1 MKTKLNK
8 IDIVFINP
16 GDRRQ
21 IFQGLGKNV
30 VGIEPPY
37 WIAVMAAF
45 LRNKGFRVA
54 IVDSNAD
61 NLTPEETTKKVQ
73 KYNPLLA
80 AIIVYGAQPSAST
93 QNMSISGKIC
103 SALKTGTNIKIAIG
117 GLHPTALP
125 KRTLI
130 EEAVDFVIEG
140 EGPFTLTKLLEKLKE
155 GNQDYSE
162 VPGLWYRENNKIK
175 NNPRAPLVKNLDEML
190 PIAAWDL
197 LPMKK
202 YRAHNWHSMDDID
215 HRSPYAAVYTSLGC
229 PYSCAFCCINT
240 PFGRPGIRYR
250 SPELVVSEIEFLV
263 KKYHIKNIKIIDE
276 LFVLDEKHY
285 MTIVDLLIKRL
296 INKGYPL
303 NFWAYARV
311 DSVNFNNLP
320 KMKKAG
326 IHWLS
331 LGIESGSEIV
341 RDGVNK
347 QIRRKDIIK
356 VVRKIQEAGIYVMGN
371 YIFGLPDDNMETMQE
386 TLNLALELNIE
397 WANFYCTMAY
407 PGSKLYETALK
418 NKWDLPKEWHAYS
431 QHSYETLP
439 LPSKYLSAEEIL
451 RFRDKAFNKYFENP
465 RYLKMIEKKFGK
477 KTRKH
482 IEEMTKTKL
491 KRKLL
496 GD

>member
-1 MKTKLNK
+1 
-8 IDIVFINP
+8 
-16 GDRRQ
+16 
-21 IFQGLGKNV
+21 
-30 VGIEPPY
+30 
-37 WIAVMAAF
+37 
-45 LRNKGFRVA
+45 
-54 IVDSNAD
+54 
-61 NLTPEETTKKVQ
+61 
-73 KYNPLLA
+73 
-80 AIIVYGAQPSAST
+80 
-93 QNMSISGKIC
+93 
-103 SALKTGTNIKIAIG
+103 
-117 GLHPTALP
+117 
-125 KRTLI
+125 
-130 EEAVDFVIEG
+130 
-140 EGPFTLTKLLEKLKE
+140 
-155 GNQDYSE
+155 
-162 VPGLWYRENNKIK
+162 
-175 NNPRAPLVKNLDEML
+175 
-190 PIAAWDL
+190 
-197 LPMKK
+197 
-202 YRAHNWHSMDDID
+202 
-215 HRSPYAAVYTSLGC
+215 
-229 PYSCAFCCINT
+229 
-240 PFGRPGIRYR
+240 
-250 SPELVVSEIEFLV
+250 
-263 KKYHIKNIKIIDE
+263 
-276 LFVLDEKHY
+276 

-386 TLNLALELNIE
+386 TLNLALELNTE